1 MKFLIIAVAATV
13 IPLLALYAA
22 LCVALAWIHHPEGI
36 IKAMKRKKKRKQED
50 NHEA

>member
-1 MKFLIIAVAATV
+1 MKFLIIAITATV
-13 IPLLALYAA
+13 VPLLLVFAA

-36 IKAMKRKKKRKQED
+36 IKARRRKKKKKQEE